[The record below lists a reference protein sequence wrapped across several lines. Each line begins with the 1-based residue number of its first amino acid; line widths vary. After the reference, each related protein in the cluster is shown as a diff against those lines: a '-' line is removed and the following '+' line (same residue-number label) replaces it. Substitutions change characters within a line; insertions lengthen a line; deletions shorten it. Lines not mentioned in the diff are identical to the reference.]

1 MTKKKIALSWRPE
14 KLNTMKLKYFIYARK
29 STESEDRQIHSI
41 DDQFIRLREL
51 AKLEGLEIV
60 QEFYESKSAKEPGRK
75 QFNIMLEQI
84 HKGKAQGI
92 LTWKAD
98 RLARNPID
106 GGQIQWMLQNGII
119 KHIRTFERSYYPTDN
134 VLMMSVEFGMAN
146 QFIQDLRVNTSRGM
160 ERKAERGWFPSKA
173 PLGYTHNR
181 DKVKGDKEILIDE
194 ERFPIVRK
202 LFDLMLTGN
211 YNPSQIHKIAV
222 NEFKLTTS
230 RKGRFSESHIYNLFT
245 NSFYYGEFEFPKN
258 SGNYYEGK
266 HKPMITK
273 EEYDKIQFLLGR
285 KNSIRPKV
293 KNFAYT
299 GMIRCSQ
306 CGALITAE
314 EKFKKQKNGNVH
326 HYVYYHCTGRKDPNC
341 KQKSIEQKELEKQ
354 IKDIIS
360 RISIPKEFI
369 QWAIEVLKEENKKE
383 TDFQIQMVKK
393 HEKDYSNCVRKIK
406 ELLNMKLEGLI
417 SNEEYIS
424 KKQELENERSSIQHL
439 MNTTDSMAN
448 DWIQKTEK
456 LFDFGNRAIEIF
468 ENGDL
473 QQKRELLQILDSNLQ
488 LGNKKLSIQVE
499 KPIIYLQD
507 ISNEL
512 KGVNSQ
518 KSTFEPQLKP
528 SKRTTYRTNFSK
540 ISNLYPR
547 QDSNL

>member
-1 MTKKKIALSWRPE
+1 
-14 KLNTMKLKYFIYARK
+14 MKLKYFIYARK

-41 DDQFIRLREL
+41 NDQFVRLREL

-60 QEFYESKSAKEPGRK
+60 QEFCESKSAKEPGRK
-75 QFNIMLEQI
+75 QFNLMLEQI

-106 GGQIQWMLQNGII
+106 GGNIQWMLQTGVI
-119 KHIRTFERSYYPTDN
+119 KHIRTFERSYYPQDN

-173 PLGYTHNR
+173 PLGYTHNKE
-181 DKVKGDKEILIDE
+181 KVKGDKEILPDE

-222 NEFKLTTS
+222 NEFNLTTS
-230 RKGRFSESHIYNLFT
+230 RKGKLSESHIYNLFA
-245 NSFYYGEFEFPKN
+245 NSFYYGAFEYPKN

-266 HKPMITK
+266 HVPMITK

-299 GMIRCSQ
+299 GMIRCAE

-314 EKFKKQKNGNVH
+314 EKYKKQKNGNVH

-341 KQKSIEQKELEKQ
+341 KQKSIEQKELENQ
-354 IKDIIS
+354 IKDTVS
-360 RISIPKEFI
+360 RISIPKEFV

-393 HEKDYSNCVRKIK
+393 HEKDYSSCVRKIN
-406 ELLNMKLEGLI
+406 ELLNMKLSGLLTD
-417 SNEEYIS
+417 EEYVS
-424 KKQELENERSSIQHL
+424 KKQELESEKSSIQHL

-448 DWIQKTEK
+448 DWIKKTEQ
-456 LFDFGNRAIEIF
+456 LFDFGSRAIEIF
-468 ENGDL
+468 ENGDTN
-473 QQKRELLQILDSNLQ
+473 QKRELLNLLGSNLSIKD
-488 LGNKKLSIQVE
+488 KKLSIQVE

-507 ISNEL
+507 ISSEL
-512 KGVNSQ
+512 KRVNVK
-518 KSTFEPQLKP
+518 KSTFEPQLNLY
-528 SKRTTYRTNFSK
+528 KRTTYRTNFSQ
-540 ISNLYPR
+540 ISNLYPLLDDVR
-547 QDSNL
+547 THFRDNE

>member
-1 MTKKKIALSWRPE
+1 
-14 KLNTMKLKYFIYARK
+14 MKLKYFIYARK

-75 QFNIMLEQI
+75 QFNMMLEQI
-84 HKGKAQGI
+84 HKGKAHGI

-106 GGQIQWMLQNGII
+106 GGQIQWMLQNGLI

-160 ERKAERGWFPSKA
+160 ERKAERGWFPNKA

-181 DKVKGDKEILIDE
+181 DKVKGDKEILVDE

-230 RKGRFSESHIYNLFT
+230 RKGKLSVSHIYNLFT
-245 NSFYYGEFEFPKN
+245 NSFYHGEFEYPKK

-273 EEYDKIQFLLGR
+273 EEYDRIQFLLGR
-285 KNSIRPKV
+285 KISMRPKV
-293 KNFAYT
+293 KDFAYT
-299 GMIRCSQ
+299 GMIRCAECS
-306 CGALITAE
+306 ALITAE
-314 EKFKKQKNGNVH
+314 EKYKKQKNGNVH
-326 HYVYYHCTGRKDPNC
+326 HYIYYHCTGRKDPNC
-341 KQKSIEQKELEKQ
+341 KQKSVEQKDLEKQ
-354 IKDIIS
+354 ITNIIS
-360 RISIPKEFI
+360 RISIPKEFT
-369 QWAIEVLKEENKKE
+369 QWAIEVLREENKKE
-383 TDFQIQMVKK
+383 TEFQIQMVKK
-393 HEKDYSNCVRKIK
+393 HEKDYSYCVRKIN

-424 KKQELENERSSIQHL
+424 KKQELESEKSSIQHL
-439 MNTTDSMAN
+439 MNTTDSIADN
-448 DWIQKTEK
+448 WIKKTEK
-456 LFDFGNRAIEIF
+456 LFDFGSRAIEIF
-468 ENGDL
+468 ENGDTK
-473 QQKRELLQILDSNLQ
+473 QKRELLNLLGSNLFIRD
-488 LGNKKLSIQVE
+488 KKLSIQVE